1 MLAQD
6 EARARN
12 LAAIHAQAAGMTGR
26 RARSRMVAAI
36 YTIALLLPATV
47 QAAPDPAETAH
58 DVGLTLGLQTQLPID
73 APEKTERQA
82 PLSDPW
88 RLGLGGGDVAT
99 IVLYAA
105 LAIGLGLVLYS
116 IRDRLPSFGTRRLVA
131 RRPDAVAAAA
141 AVERMAETQIEADEL
156 AGQGKYAEAMHALL
170 LRSLTEMRKRVQFS
184 FADSLTSREILRALD
199 LPEGGKTS
207 LGDIIRRVEV
217 VYFGLHPAGREDY
230 TACRSSY
237 ETLTSAMQRASVA

>member
-12 LAAIHAQAAGMTGR
+12 LAAIHAQAAGMTGK
-26 RARSRMVAAI
+26 RARSRAVAAAF
-36 YTIALLLPATV
+36 TIALLLPATV

-58 DVGLTLGLQTQLPID
+58 DVGVVLGLQTQLPID

-82 PLSDPW
+82 PLPTPW
-88 RLGLGGGDVAT
+88 HLSGDVAS

-116 IRDRLPSFGTRRLVA
+116 IRDRLPTFGTRRLVA
-131 RRPDAVAAAA
+131 RRPDAVAEAA
-141 AVERMAETQIEADEL
+141 AVERMVETQIEADEL
-156 AGQGKYAEAMHALL
+156 AGQGRYAEAMHALL
-170 LRSLTEMRKRVQFS
+170 LRSLTEMRKRLQFS

-199 LPEGGKTS
+199 LPEGGRAS
-207 LGDIIRRVEV
+207 LGDIIRRVEF
-217 VYFGLHPAGREDY
+217 VYFGLHPARSEDY
-230 TACRSSY
+230 AACRTSY
-237 ETLTSAMQRASVA
+237 ETLTSAMQRASAA